1 MSEKMKRTGKKN
13 RRKILNLLILG
24 WTGITTIPFLST
36 VLRYTSPPERREPM
50 TGAVATTGDVPPNT
64 GKIVSLGNRPVLLI
78 TTPDGGQRAFLAN
91 CTHLGCVVRY
101 REEENDIFCACHNSV
116 FDIEGNNISGPA
128 PRPLPQ
134 LPIEIDND
142 NIIVTV
148 S

>member
-1 MSEKMKRTGKKN
+1 MIKRTGKKS
-13 RRKILNLLILG
+13 RRRILNILLLG
-24 WTGITTIPFLST
+24 WTVVTAVPFLST
-36 VLRYTSPPERREPM
+36 VFRYASPPKRKGPV
-50 TGAVATTGDVPPNT
+50 TAAVATTGDIPPHT
-64 GKIVSLGNRPVLLI
+64 GKTVSLGNRPVLLI
-78 TTPDGGQRAFLAN
+78 TTPEGQQRAFLAN